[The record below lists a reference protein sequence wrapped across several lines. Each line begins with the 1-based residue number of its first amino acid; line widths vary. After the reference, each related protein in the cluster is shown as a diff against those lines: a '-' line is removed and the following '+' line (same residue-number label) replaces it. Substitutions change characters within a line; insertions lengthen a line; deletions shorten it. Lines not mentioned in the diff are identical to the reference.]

1 MEGGAF
7 TVETRLCR
15 FFKKAAACCIAPAVR
30 LWRTASAFLG
40 RNVFFCVHAAEKMI
54 VLYSRL
60 RARTPAESFFF
71 FWGCA
76 VQMFSRRRSS
86 FTRSRPMGRGLDAP
100 RTRSAK
106 LLLFQG
112 KMS

>member
-1 MEGGAF
+1 MEAGLLLSKRDFAAF
-7 TVETRLCR
+7 S
-15 FFKKAAACCIAPAVR
+15 KKLRPAVSHPLCACGGQR
-30 LWRTASAFLG
+30 VRFLG